1 MATRFLFVTGGV
13 LSGLGKGITASS
25 VGLLLQAAGFTVT
38 AVKCDMYLNL
48 DAGTMNPIEHGEVFV
63 TADGVETDQDM
74 GHYERF
80 LHVDLHRE
88 NYITAGQVYRHVLE
102 KERRLEYKGKCVDAY
117 LDVPEEIIR
126 RFHQIAKSTKA
137 DFIVIE
143 LGGTVGEYQNILFFE
158 AIRRMKVKYP
168 RRVLVMHVGYLPVPH
183 HLGEMKTKPLQQSIL
198 ELHRLG
204 LSADMVVGRSEKS
217 MDEKRKQKVAY
228 GAGIRTEDIF
238 SNPDLDT
245 IYRVPIFLEEQGMTD
260 RLLKK
265 FSLKRKKKDLK
276 EWKALIRRIDQAKEP
291 VKIAIVGKYFTSG
304 EFSLEDSYVCVIEAI
319 KHAAW
324 ELGLKPEITWF
335 NSEEFEGK
343 NVQDVLSK
351 QLSGFDG
358 IIVPQG
364 WGNRGVEGKIATVEY
379 ARKQKVP
386 YLGLC
391 FGMQMAIIEF
401 ARHMCGLNDANSTEV
416 NPKTPYPVIHIMDDQ
431 KKLLQKKQYGGTI
444 RLGQWPCK
452 LASGSLVFNA
462 YKKSL
467 VLERHR
473 HRYEV
478 NNSFR
483 DLFESKGLRIAG
495 VSPDDTLVEAIELTD
510 HPFFVGTQFHPEL
523 QSRPLTPHPLF
534 VAFLKACRA
543 H

>member
-1 MATRFLFVTGGV
+1 MIEKILVADDDPLMLRF
-13 LSGLGKGITASS
+13 
-25 VGLLLQAAGFTVT
+25 
-38 AVKCDMYLNL
+38 
-48 DAGTMNPIEHGEVFV
+48 
-63 TADGVETDQDM
+63 
-74 GHYERF
+74 
-80 LHVDLHRE
+80 
-88 NYITAGQVYRHVLE
+88 
-102 KERRLEYKGKCVDAY
+102 
-117 LDVPEEIIR
+117 
-126 RFHQIAKSTKA
+126 IA
-137 DFIVIE
+137 
-143 LGGTVGEYQNILFFE
+143 E
-158 AIRRMKVKYP
+158 A
-168 RRVLVMHVGYLPVPH
+168 
-183 HLGEMKTKPLQQSIL
+183 
-198 ELHRLG
+198 
-204 LSADMVVGRSEKS
+204 
-217 MDEKRKQKVAY
+217 
-228 GAGIRTEDIF
+228 
-238 SNPDLDT
+238 
-245 IYRVPIFLEEQGMTD
+245 
-260 RLLKK
+260 
-265 FSLKRKKKDLK
+265 LKRKKKDLK